1 MGWRLHKR
9 AEPRGPNLF
18 ASRLEGPGQVRTKVE
33 TELPKGTNGIVSAL
47 ATYLTCIFQSFEGLS
62 QVILGRTRIY

>member
-1 MGWRLHKR
+1 VVPIYLLR
-9 AEPRGPNLF
+9 
-18 ASRLEGPGQVRTKVE
+18 ASRVPIRKKAE